1 MLTSA
6 GTTSETTR
14 EGEQASE
21 KLEAAEVQAVL
32 ERLVRRDDPFYTQTW
47 NRLTATQQKALLAL
61 VDGRGQGLF
70 AKGVLRTYGLPLS
83 TMRTALKALVKVG
96 IARQEEE
103 LGSVR
108 LRLED
113 PFFAAW
119 LRLFV
124 AAP

>member
-1 MLTSA
+1 M
-6 GTTSETTR
+6 
-14 EGEQASE
+14 
-21 KLEAAEVQAVL
+21 
-32 ERLVRRDDPFYTQTW
+32 
-47 NRLTATQQKALLAL
+47 QK
-61 VDGRGQGLF
+61 
-70 AKGVLRTYGLPLS
+70 K
-83 TMRTALKALVKVG
+83 RTALAALVKV
-96 IARQEEE
+96 AHQEEV